1 MNCRVRR
8 IARIALALSSVAPAA
23 HAADA
28 DALVAALLGD
38 TPLVRDLE
46 SLTDEVGGRP
56 TGSAANRKAV
66 EWGLGRFRD
75 AGVPAR
81 REPFTM
87 PALWLERSARA
98 SVSGDAAF
106 AAHVVAMPFS
116 TATPVGGSSGPLMDG
131 GSGAE
136 ADFTR
141 LGAAARGAFILIETK
156 ELADLEGLFKEYFD
170 AADVEKR
177 AFAAGASGVAYMG
190 SRASGAL
197 YRHNASL
204 AEKNRH
210 PLLIMGREDAQRALR
225 LLRAGKRLGL
235 KVEIDLDA
243 GGPYTA
249 ENVVAE
255 IRGRDKPDEIVL
267 VGAHLD
273 SWDLGTGALDNG
285 CNAAVVIDLARQL
298 QALGVRP
305 RRTVRFVLWNGE
317 EQMMLGSWGYVKTHA
332 AELDKHV
339 ATLTADLGSG
349 RVVGFYTN
357 GRKEIVP
364 AVDKALALVAGL
376 GPFTHVE
383 EPVVGTDNYDFMLE
397 GVANLVANQESANYG
412 PNYHARSDTFDKV
425 DLQQLRLN
433 AAILGAAVYWLA
445 QADVAWGRQS
455 RSEVEALVEGTGL
468 KSQMVS
474 FGLYD
479 DWLSG
484 ARGRKK

>member
-1 MNCRVRR
+1 MNGPIRR
-8 IARIALALSSVAPAA
+8 FALFALAVSSAAPVI

-28 DALVAALLGD
+28 DGLVAALLGD
-38 TPLVRDLE
+38 TPLVRDLQ
-46 SLTDEVGGRP
+46 SLTDEIGGRP

-75 AGVPAR
+75 AGVEAR

-87 PALWLERSARA
+87 RALWLERSARA
-98 SVSGDAAF
+98 SVTGDAAF
-106 AAHVVAMPFS
+106 AGHVVAMPFS
-116 TATPVGGSSGPLMDG
+116 AATPSGGSSAPLLDG

-141 LGAAARGAFILIETK
+141 LGPAARGAFILVETK
-156 ELADLEGLFKEYFD
+156 ELTDLEGLFKEYFD
-170 AADVEKR
+170 AAEIEKR
-177 AFAAGASGVAYMG
+177 AFAAGALGVAYMG

-204 AEKNRH
+204 AEKNTH

-225 LLRAGKRLGL
+225 LLRAGKHLGL

-255 IRGRDKPDEIVL
+255 IRGREKPDEIVL

-285 CNAAVVIDLARQL
+285 CNAALVIDLARQL
-298 QALGVRP
+298 QALGLRP

-339 ATLTADLGSG
+339 ATVTADIGSG
-349 RVVGFYTN
+349 RVVGFYTS
-357 GRKEIVP
+357 GRKELVP
-364 AVDKALALVAGL
+364 AIDRALAPVGGL
-376 GPFTHVE
+376 GPFTHVD

-397 GVANLVANQESANYG
+397 GVANLVANQEPANYG
-412 PNYHARSDTFDKV
+412 PNYHARSDTLDKV
-425 DLQQLRLN
+425 DLAQLRLN
-433 AAILGAAVYWLA
+433 AAILGAAVYGLA
-445 QADVAWGRQS
+445 QGEVTWGRQS
-455 RSEVEALVEGTGL
+455 RAEIEALVNGTSL
-468 KSQMVS
+468 KGQMVS

-484 ARGRKK
+484 ARGRRK

>member
-1 MNCRVRR
+1 MSGRVRR
-8 IARIALALSSVAPAA
+8 IALVALAVSSVAPRSR
-23 HAADA
+23 AADA
-28 DALVAALLGD
+28 DGLVAALLGD

-46 SLTDEVGGRP
+46 SLTDEIGGRP
-56 TGSAANRKAV
+56 TGSAQNRKAV
-66 EWGLGRFRD
+66 EWGLLRFRD
-75 AGVPAR
+75 AGVAAR

-87 PALWLERSARA
+87 PALWLERSARG
-98 SVSGDAAF
+98 SISGDAAF
-106 AAHVVAMPFS
+106 IAHVVAMPFS
-116 TATPVGGSSGPLMDG
+116 TATPSGGSSAPLVDG
-131 GSGAE
+131 GGGTD

-141 LGAAARGAFILIETK
+141 LGASARGAFILVETK
-156 ELADLEGLFKEYFD
+156 ELTDLDALFKEYFE
-170 AADVEKR
+170 AAEIEKR
-177 AFAAGASGVAYMG
+177 AFGAGAFGIAYMG

-204 AEKNRH
+204 GEKNKR

-225 LLRAGKRLGL
+225 LLRGGKRLVL
-235 KVEIDLDA
+235 KAEIDLEA

-255 IRGRDKPDEIVL
+255 IRGGERPDEIVL

-285 CNAAVVIDLARQL
+285 CNAAVVIDLARQF
-298 QALGVRP
+298 QALGLRP

-339 ATLTADLGSG
+339 VTLTADIGSG
-349 RVVGFYTN
+349 RVVGFYTG
-357 GRKEIVP
+357 GRKDLVP
-364 AVDKALALVAGL
+364 AVDKALASVAGL

-397 GVANLVANQESANYG
+397 GVANLVANQEPANYG

-425 DLQQLRLN
+425 DSQQLRLN
-433 AAILGAAVYWLA
+433 AAILGAAVYGLA
-445 QADVAWGRQS
+445 QADVAWRRQS
-455 RSEVEALVEGTGL
+455 RAEVEALVEGTSL

-484 ARGRKK
+484 ARGRRK